1 LNPNSYYYI
10 IFDRA
15 IRKIG
20 LDLHKLIG
28 LGEIKMEKV
37 LIFGHK
43 NPDTDTICSAI
54 AYADL
59 KKQLGMDVEPV
70 RLGQINGETQ
80 YALNQF
86 NAEAPRLVEAVAS
99 EVNSVIL
106 VDHNERQQSANDIA
120 DVRVLEVIDHHR
132 IANFETS
139 DPLYYRCEPV
149 GCTATILNKMYKE
162 NNKEIS
168 KPIAG
173 LMLSAIISD
182 SLLFKS
188 PTCTAEDVAAARE
201 LAEIAGIDADVY
213 GLEMLKAG
221 ADVRDKSISELLSL
235 DAKGFEMGSSKV
247 EIAQVNVVDTADVL
261 SRQDELET
269 AISTLIE
276 EKNLDLFL
284 FVVTDILTND
294 SVGLALGSKT
304 AAVEKAYNVTLANN
318 TATLKGV
325 VSRKKQIVPV
335 LTDIFTK
342 GE

>member
-1 LNPNSYYYI
+1 
-10 IFDRA
+10 
-15 IRKIG
+15 
-20 LDLHKLIG
+20 
-28 LGEIKMEKV
+28 MEKV

-43 NPDTDTICSAI
+43 NPDTDSICSAL

-59 KKQLGMDVEPV
+59 KKQLGLNVEPV
-70 RLGQINGETQ
+70 RLGAINSETQ
-80 YALNQF
+80 YALTTF
-86 NAEAPRLVEAVAS
+86 NVEAPRLVETVAN
-99 EVNSVIL
+99 EVKSVIL

-120 DVRVLEVIDHHR
+120 DVRILEVIDHHR

-162 NNKEIS
+162 NGKTIPKE
-168 KPIAG
+168 IAG

-188 PTCTAEDVAAARE
+188 PTCTHEDVIAAHE
-201 LAEIAGIDADVY
+201 LAEIAGVDANVY

-221 ADVRDKSISELLSL
+221 ADVSSKTVEQLLSL

-247 EIAQVNVVDTADVL
+247 VIAQVNTVDPADVL
-261 SRQDELET
+261 ARKTELEA
-269 AISTLIE
+269 AIKKTIA
-276 EKNLDLFL
+276 EKNLDMFL
-284 FVVTDILTND
+284 FVITDILTND
-294 SVGLALGSKT
+294 SVALALGNKA
-304 AAVEKAYNVTLANN
+304 AAVERAYNVTLTDN

-335 LTDIFTK
+335 LTDIFNK
-342 GE
+342 VEI